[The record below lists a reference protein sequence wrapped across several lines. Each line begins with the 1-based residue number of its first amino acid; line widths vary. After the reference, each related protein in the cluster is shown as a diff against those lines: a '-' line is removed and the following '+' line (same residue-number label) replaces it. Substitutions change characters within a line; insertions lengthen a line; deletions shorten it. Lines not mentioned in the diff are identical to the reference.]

1 MTKINTTKMTEIVI
15 AYGKNH
21 FNWQSDDADHMV
33 PDDADGVRNSLEDF
47 AYNDFDEEYLQES
60 DDWLLFCS
68 IMMTEKVCDLID
80 WTYVRNEILK
90 EFQTDEKK
98 DEPEQKK
105 VSECECGS
113 KTDLKKVCVG
123 GSYEGN
129 AYETWCQKCLDDAD
143 NEIDDDAKCW
153 YCNSRGC
160 DTVENGKHYHIE
172 CK

>member
-98 DEPEQKK
+98 DEPEQKQ
-105 VSECECGS
+105 VSEECEY
-113 KTDLKKVCVG
+113 DEEV
-123 GSYEGN
+123 
-129 AYETWCQKCLDDAD
+129 KC
-143 NEIDDDAKCW
+143 C
-153 YCNSRGC
+153 YCNSRFC